1 MCFLACDEMK
11 SFQAMLYFAS
21 WCVVSCLVRQG
32 ASSPA
37 SSLSPNLPPSP
48 SQPALASAPKERSTR
63 SPPSLSLRPSDLSK
77 PPPPPRPA
85 APPGRPP
92 APESPRSASAKKI
105 VAISSIKDDKRKRP
119 FPPASDTAGHR
130 LVNVS
135 NKAQRRNASDSKKVS
150 EPASSAEIF
159 GAVNSTGVTL
169 WLDDQLIYASSENMF
184 KGNKT
189 KYHAGIHVVV
199 LHQHHF
205 TVLQKEQFFTWQPAA
220 HRMLTKML
228 KHTQFGRILILVGVP
243 DFTPWFRADATKA
256 VVSLGALFGSL
267 ATRGETWV
275 MVTLKGQPPIMETLV
290 TCKNAS
296 LSHTSPVTFSATVPR
311 SPERVCPWHSEPDMA
326 MRAEFCEQ
334 YEGYADFCRCED
346 PLRLDPKMAMGFKP
360 PLKMR
365 EVIPV
370 ALVTAKR
377 LPMVLRQVFK
387 IRQNPGGAD
396 TPLVIFVDG
405 HNPEAEKL
413 GKILNIT
420 VVFHDNPAPIGS
432 IHRVNQHIKFS
443 LDKVFKMYPESDK
456 AIILEDDLNIAP
468 DFISYFHQ
476 TALLMKFDKTVSIVN
491 AYNYNAYPHT
501 ASDPA
506 RIYRV
511 QSYPYYGWMTRR
523 GVAETMVKNWAP
535 MDLAADWDLYIRKY
549 HVNMCHQVIIPEI
562 PRTKH
567 EGGGGVHVSGNE
579 QETSFQQRPLNT
591 QRDVQLNLI
600 RLWEIAYGID
610 MRTKIDQARVVNIT
624 EHPCDK
630 KPIPKYKNETYVIYV
645 NLTGEDDYERS
656 YHVLGKCMGF
666 YYPYLYENYHGTFSL
681 KFFKTPFIIVSCPAS
696 AYCWNVDPSVIYY
709 PTTEDLDYATKHAW
723 RHSHAKGEY
732 AVRVPAFTPEEE
744 FNLDNVLF
752 TYFTIQQ

>member
-1 MCFLACDEMK
+1 MK
-11 SFQAMLYFAS
+11 SFQAMQLFAS
-21 WCVVSCLVRQG
+21 WCVIACLVRQG
-32 ASSPA
+32 APSP
-37 SSLSPNLPPSP
+37 SPNLPPSLP
-48 SQPALASAPKERSTR
+48 Q
-63 SPPSLSLRPSDLSK
+63 PPSLSFRVTSPSADLST
-77 PPPPPRPA
+77 PPPLPLPA
-85 APPGRPP
+85 PHPGRPP

-105 VAISSIKDDKRKRP
+105 VAISSIKEKQLQRP
-119 FPPASDTAGHR
+119 FLAASDTAR
-130 LVNVS
+130 EKSISAS
-135 NKAQRRNASDSKKVS
+135 NTAQRRYTSDSK
-150 EPASSAEIF
+150 EDPETASNAEIF
-159 GAVNSTGVTL
+159 GAVNRTGVTI

-189 KYHAGIHVVV
+189 QYHAGIHVVV
-199 LHQHHF
+199 LHPHRF

-220 HRMLTKML
+220 HRMLTKMI
-228 KHTQFGRILILVGVP
+228 KHTQYGRIVILVGVP
-243 DFTPWFRADATKA
+243 DFTPWFRGDATET
-256 VVSLGALFGSL
+256 VVSLGAQFGFL

-275 MVTLKGQPPIMETLV
+275 MVTIKGQPPLMETLI
-290 TCKNAS
+290 TCKNFT
-296 LSHTSPVTFSATVPR
+296 LPRTSPLTFSATVPR
-311 SPERVCPWHSEPDMA
+311 SPERACPWHSEPDMA

-346 PLRLDPKMAMGFKP
+346 PIRLDPKMAP

-370 ALVTAKR
+370 AMVTAKR
-377 LPMVLRQVFK
+377 LPMVLRQVIK
-387 IRQNPGGAD
+387 IWQNSGGAD

-456 AIILEDDLNIAP
+456 AIILEDDLNLAP

-476 TALLMKFDKTVSIVN
+476 TALLMRFDDTVTIVN

-501 ASDPA
+501 ASDPT

-523 GVAETMVKNWAP
+523 SVAETMVKDWAP
-535 MDLAADWDLYIRKY
+535 MDLDADWDLYIRKY
-549 HVNMCHQVIIPEI
+549 HVDMCHQVVIPEI

-579 QETSFQQRPLNT
+579 QESSFQQRPLNT
-591 QRDVQLNLI
+591 QRDVQLNMI

-610 MRTKIDQARVVNIT
+610 MRTRIDHAQVVNIT

-630 KPIPKYKNETYVIYV
+630 KPIPKHKNDTYVIYV

-656 YHVLGKCMGF
+656 YHVLGKCIGF
-666 YYPYLYENYHGTFSL
+666 YYPYLYENYHGTFSM
-681 KFFKTPFIIVSCPAS
+681 KFFETPFIIVSCPSS
-696 AYCWNVDPSVIYY
+696 AYCWNVDPSVIYH
-709 PTTEDLDYATKHAW
+709 PTKEDLDYATKHAW
-723 RHSHAKGEY
+723 RHSYALGELS
-732 AVRVPAFTPEEE
+732 VRVPALTPEEE
-744 FNLDNVLF
+744 FALDNVLF
-752 TYFTIQQ
+752 SYVPVQELVF